1 MKQLSNVQKLKYI
14 FFFLIYTTI
23 QKSPAKTFFFFPKLP
38 LLRYG
43 TQRSRE
49 LAPTPTSNF
58 TLPFTRHVMI
68 KNRRGSGA
76 TVRRDS
82 PGRLGIPV
90 SGGEKHNLSPAA
102 FGERGGGDDSEG
114 RHLLRREV
122 ALEAGQRE
130 REVELTGPQLLVLVN
145 RRYDVVESQL
155 VGVAYETRRVEL
167 QQIRHLDWVREFLHP
182 PVVNDNLRR
191 RNLRRRFVVRAE
203 NAIPHVEPKKMN
215 NLSESKFVPGK
226 VAIFYQRNA

>member
-1 MKQLSNVQKLKYI
+1 M
-14 FFFLIYTTI
+14 F
-23 QKSPAKTFFFFPKLP
+23 
-38 LLRYG
+38 RYG

-49 LAPTPTSNF
+49 LAHTPTSNF
-58 TLPFTRHVMI
+58 TPSFPRHVI
-68 KNRRGSGA
+68 ITDRTFRRNFPA
-76 TVRRDS
+76 
-82 PGRLGIPV
+82 RLRIYIA
-90 SGGEKHNLSPAA
+90 GGEKHNLLPAGAA
-102 FGERGGGDDSEG
+102 FGERGGGDDGESG
-114 RHLLRREV
+114 HLLRREV
-122 ALEAGQRE
+122 TLEAAQRE